1 MPQRAPSVLLCPSAR
16 SSKGTR
22 CPGGVFSPS
31 YTHSMLSAKGFG
43 VCLGFYCWGNC
54 VLPAW
59 VPLWLQALGQAW
71 GSAAFSPQAAGLL
84 KQAEPLRGCGDGCWP
99 QGDLLKARKKPGGG
113 LHLNL
118 SLGTSSSCSLVGEK
132 FRLWQ
137 CWSSALAAQQFLG
150 SAGHPK
156 SSEPGPGKAI
166 KKKLD
171 LTNPLAGC
179 FPLLFLSL
187 FLSH

>member
-1 MPQRAPSVLLCPSAR
+1 MLA
-16 SSKGTR
+16 
-22 CPGGVFSPS
+22 PGGSVE
-31 YTHSMLSAKGFG
+31 
-43 VCLGFYCWGNC
+43 
-54 VLPAW
+54 
-59 VPLWLQALGQAW
+59 GQKEA
-71 GSAAFSPQAAGLL
+71 
-84 KQAEPLRGCGDGCWP
+84 
-99 QGDLLKARKKPGGG
+99 GGG

-171 LTNPLAGC
+171 LTNPCWVFSSFVPLFVSEPLADSWVTLLHLC
-179 FPLLFLSL
+179 SDTAEANMRAFKKVKYVRPEYLPLPEAVGLTKPLNTV
-187 FLSH
+187 